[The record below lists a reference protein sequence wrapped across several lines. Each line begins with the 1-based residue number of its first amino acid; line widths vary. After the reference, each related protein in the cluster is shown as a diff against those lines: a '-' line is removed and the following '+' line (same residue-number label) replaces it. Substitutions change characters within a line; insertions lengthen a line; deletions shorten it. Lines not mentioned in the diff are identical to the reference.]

1 MSTTTAPR
9 TNSLTAGQLP
19 KPLPYG
25 IFVLAIAAAAGI
37 VALAAEKFSV
47 ALTVVLG
54 VLLFFIAMFVAS
66 LAVEGNRRAVDRLAR
81 YVVTSFFV
89 IALLPL
95 ISLLWETIVRGIARF
110 DLQFFSNSMYRVIE
124 ADEGGIVHAV
134 YGTLIVTGIAA
145 LISIPIGLLTS
156 IYLVEYSGDNR
167 VAGAIRFFVDV
178 MTGIPSIVAGLF
190 AYTVISSIFGPGT
203 YNGFSGAIALSIL
216 MIPTVVRSSEE
227 MLRIV
232 PNELREASYAL
243 GVPKYRTIIRIV
255 LPTALAGLVTGVILA
270 IARVIGE
277 TAPLLITTGSFKS
290 VNLNPFHNQ
299 METIPIFVY
308 SQAQQPDWVDRAWAG
323 ALTLIIIVMVLNA
336 IGRFISWKF
345 APKGER

>member
-1 MSTTTAPR
+1 MTVHVPVRRNA
-9 TNSLTAGQLP
+9 LTAGQLA
-19 KPLPYG
+19 KPVPYL
-25 IFVLAIAAAAGI
+25 VLVATLLAAAGV
-37 VALAAEKFSV
+37 VALASETFSIG
-47 ALTVVLG
+47 LTVVFG
-54 VLLFFIAMFVAS
+54 VGLFMLVMFLLS
-66 LAVEGNRRAVDRLAR
+66 LSVEGPRKAKDRIAR
-81 YVVTSFFV
+81 YIVTSFFV

-95 ISLLWETIVRGIARF
+95 LSLLWETIARGISRF
-110 DLQFFSNSMYRVIE
+110 TPEFFSNSMFRVIA

-134 YGTLIVTGIAA
+134 YGTLIVTGLAA
-145 LISIPIGLLTS
+145 LISVPIGLFTA
-156 IYLVEYSGDNR
+156 IYLVEYSDDNR
-167 VAGAIRFFVDV
+167 IAGGIRFFVDV

-190 AYTVISSIFGPGT
+190 AYTVISTFFGVGT
-203 YNGFSGAIALSIL
+203 YNGFAGAVALSIL

-243 GVPKYRTIIRIV
+243 GVPKYRTIIKVV

-277 TAPLLITTGSFKS
+277 TAPLLITTGSAKS
-290 VNLNPFHNQ
+290 INLNPFHSQ

-308 SQAQQPDWVDRAWAG
+308 SQQRQPEWVDRAWAG

-336 IGRFISWKF
+336 IGRFVAWKF
-345 APKGER
+345 APKTGR